1 MSFHGGG
8 IDQQLGGWALSGCQ
22 GMKQLRPH
30 ALRGPAL
37 EPVVQRLAR
46 TIDRWRVFP
55 TTTRQQH
62 MHDAA
67 DHAPVVNPRPA
78 SCVCRQMRL
87 KPFELHI
94 VQPELPLIHQPS
106 PFGDLE
112 SGFGHREKPLYG
124 SPP

>member
-8 IDQQLGGWALSGCQ
+8 IDQQLGGWALSACQ

-46 TIDRWRVFP
+46 TIDRRRVFP
-55 TTTRQQH
+55 AANRQQH
-62 MHDAA
+62 MNDAA
-67 DHAPVVNPRPA
+67 DHAPVVDPRLA

-94 VQPELPLIHQPS
+94 VQQEMPLIHHIS
-106 PFGDLE
+106 PLGDLE
-112 SGFGHREKPLYG
+112 SRFGHREKPLYG
-124 SPP
+124 SQP